1 MERKMYTLSI
11 MLPIV
16 SNVLYHVFQ
25 KLTPSDVN
33 PLIALSVTYIA
44 ATIICLL
51 LLPLF
56 PSQPGFAESLGRIN
70 WASVALGFAIVGLEA
85 GYLMAYRADWNIS
98 LASMV
103 ANVAVA
109 LLLIPVGLL
118 FFREKLSI
126 TNYAGLVVCMIG
138 LALVNRK

>member
-1 MERKMYTLSI
+1 MYSLSI
-11 MLPIV
+11 ILSIV
-16 SNVLYHVFQ
+16 SNVLYHIVQ
-25 KLTPSDVN
+25 KLTPTDVN
-33 PLIALSVTYIA
+33 PLVALSVTYVA

-56 PSQPGFAESLGRIN
+56 PSQAGFVDSLRQIN

-85 GYLMAYRADWNIS
+85 GYLLAYRANWNIS

-103 ANVAVA
+103 GNVAMA
-109 LLLIPVGLL
+109 LVLIPVGVL

-126 TNYAGLVVCMIG
+126 INYAGLIVCMIG
-138 LALVNRK
+138 LVLVNWK

>member
-70 WASVALGFAIVGLEA
+70 WASVALVGLEA

>member
-1 MERKMYTLSI
+1 MYSLSI
-11 MLPIV
+11 LLSIV
-16 SNVLYHVFQ
+16 ANVLYHVFQ

-33 PLIALSVTYIA
+33 PLVALSVTYIA

-56 PSQPGFAESLGRIN
+56 PSQGGLVVSLKQVP

-85 GYLMAYRADWNIS
+85 GYLLAYRANWNIS

-118 FFREKLSI
+118 VFKERLTI
-126 TNYAGLVVCMIG
+126 TNYAGMIVCMIG
-138 LALVNRK
+138 LVLVNWK